1 MRNLAEFIKNGSD
14 FAIISHI
21 SPDGDTLGSAAAL
34 IFLLEKT
41 GKRGRWFCEG
51 NIPENCMKIEEI
63 ASLTKKNIDL
73 DSFDSVI
80 AVDVSSIDRIGNC
93 IKLFERIPRKAQIDH
108 HATNTGFAQ
117 VNVIRDRS
125 ANAFA
130 VLELADEMGIPL
142 DREIARAL
150 YVGISTDTGRLSY
163 AGVTQKDVEDTARL
177 YAYGIKQD
185 EIISTLFQTTTLKR
199 TLLKGRAAEHI
210 RQEYGGLVTYTYLDS
225 EDYAE
230 FEADSSDS
238 EGSVEMCRAVENTE
252 IAFFIRQIPEGYKLS
267 MRSKGDRDVSAIC
280 VSFGGG
286 GHKLASGA
294 TLYGTR
300 EEVIR
305 KILDKIGE
313 VL

>member
-34 IFLLEKT
+34 IFLLEKI

-63 ASLTKKNIDL
+63 ASLTKKNIEL
-73 DSFDSVI
+73 DKFDSVI
-80 AVDVSSIDRIGNC
+80 AVDVSSIDRMGNC
-93 IKLFERIPRKAQIDH
+93 IKLFERIERKAQIDH
-108 HATNTGFAQ
+108 HETNTLFAD
-117 VNVIRDRS
+117 VNVVCDRS
-125 ANAFA
+125 ANAFGI
-130 VLELADEMGIPL
+130 LELADEMGISL
-142 DREIARAL
+142 NREIARAL
-150 YVGISTDTGRLSY
+150 FVGISTDTGRLSY
-163 AGVTQKDVEDTARL
+163 AGVTQQDVEDTSRL
-177 YAYGIKQD
+177 YGYGIRQD
-185 EIISTLFQTTTLKR
+185 EIISALFQTTTLKR

-210 RQEYGGLVTYTYLDS
+210 CQAYGGRVTYTYLDT
-225 EDYAE
+225 EDYIE
-230 FEADSSDS
+230 FDADSSDS

-267 MRSKGDRDVSAIC
+267 MRSKGKDVSAIC
-280 VSFGGG
+280 LSFGGG

-294 TLYGTR
+294 TLSGNRQEITD
-300 EEVIR
+300 
-305 KILDKIGE
+305 KILEKIGE